1 MLTNGLIETE
11 PLELEDIFISLESLP
26 EPFDG
31 GVNQNGANSISIP
44 DNPVLQVPDGFT
56 VNVFADNVFP
66 ENGNP
71 RWLGLTPTGDVLV
84 TSLNSFNDPNTKILL
99 LRDTDGDGTADFSQ
113 VFADAENGLNK
124 PFGMV
129 FTEDFFYVGNTDS
142 IVRYS
147 YNIGD
152 TEING
157 TGEKIADLPGG
168 GNHFTRNL
176 AISPDDQLFVSI
188 GSGGNVTIE
197 ELPRASVQVMNLDGS
212 NQQTFAFGLRNP
224 VGLDF
229 HPITGQLFTTVNERD
244 GLGDDLVP
252 DYFTGL
258 EQDEFYGWPYVYL
271 SPDFPDP
278 LITIE
283 NPNFVPETQT
293 PDFVAETQTP
303 DVLFQAHSVPLGL
316 QFYDGDTFPEEYQN
330 GAFVAFRGG
339 FNRQEPTGS
348 KIVFVPF
355 DDNGNATGV
364 YQDFLTGFLDVS
376 AEPETT
382 WANPVGLQVL
392 PDGSLLFTDQ
402 GNNRI
407 YRIQF
412 PENETREGTNDNDNL
427 QSGEGDDQLFGRRG
441 RDRLTGNGGDDT
453 LIGGVGRDTLNG
465 GRGDDTLNG
474 GRGSDRL
481 FGKSGN
487 DLLIGRPG
495 NDILL
500 GGEGNDTLEGGIGR
514 DRLNGGAAN
523 DLLTGGGSIDRF
535 IFNTNQEFQTE
546 DVGIDTITDFSQTQG
561 DIILLDLRTFTAINS
576 QSGTGFSI
584 NSEFATVTND
594 QEAETSDAVIVY
606 NSENGNLF
614 YNPNGSQAGFGNGG
628 QFATLTNIPELE
640 GEDFFLR
647 G

>member
-1 MLTNGLIETE
+1 T
-11 PLELEDIFISLESLP
+11 
-26 EPFDG
+26 
-31 GVNQNGANSISIP
+31 Q
-44 DNPVLQVPDGFT
+44 
-56 VNVFADNVFP
+56 
-66 ENGNP
+66 
-71 RWLGLTPTGDVLV
+71 
-84 TSLNSFNDPNTKILL
+84 
-99 LRDTDGDGTADFSQ
+99 
-113 VFADAENGLNK
+113 
-124 PFGMV
+124 
-129 FTEDFFYVGNTDS
+129 
-142 IVRYS
+142 
-147 YNIGD
+147 
-152 TEING
+152 ING
-157 TGEKIADLPGG
+157 TGEQIADLPLS
-168 GNHFTRNL
+168 NQHFTRNL
-176 AISPDDQLFVSI
+176 AISPDNQLFVSI
-188 GSGGNVTIE
+188 GSSSNLRIE
-197 ELPRASVQVMNLDGS
+197 ELPGASVQVMNLDGS

-244 GLGDDLVP
+244 WLGDDLVP

-278 LITIE
+278 FITIE

-316 QFYDGDTFPEEYQN
+316 QFYDGETFPEEYQN
-330 GAFVAFRGG
+330 GAFVAFKGG

-355 DDNGNATGV
+355 DENGNATGV

-376 AEPETT
+376 VEPETT
-382 WANPVGLQVL
+382 WGNPVGLQVL

-412 PENETREGTNDNDNL
+412 PENETIEGTNDNDNF

-441 RDRLTGNGGDDT
+441 SDRLTGNGGDDT
-453 LIGGVGRDTLNG
+453 LIGGVGQDTLNG
-465 GRGDDTLNG
+465 DRGDDTVNG
-474 GRGSDRL
+474 GPDEDKL

-487 DLLIGRPG
+487 DLLIGRSG

-500 GGEGNDTLEGGIGR
+500 GGDGNDTLEGGIGR
-514 DRLNGGAAN
+514 DRLNGGAG
-523 DLLTGGGSIDRF
+523 DDQLTGGGSIDRF
-535 IFNTNQEFQTE
+535 IFNTNEEFQIE

-561 DIILLDLRTFTAINS
+561 DIILLDQTTFSALNS
-576 QSGTGFSI
+576 DSGTSFSI
-584 NSEFATVTND
+584 ASEFATVTND
-594 QEAETSDAVIVY
+594 QEAATVDGIIVY

-614 YNPNGSQAGFGNGG
+614 YNPNGSQAGFSSGG
-628 QFATLTNIPELE
+628 QFATLTNIPSIEA
-640 GEDFFLR
+640 EDFFLR

>member
-11 PLELEDIFISLESLP
+11 PLELEDIFISLDSLP
-26 EPFDG
+26 EPFTDIG
-31 GVNQNGANSISIP
+31 SSTAVPIPIP

-66 ENGNP
+66 ESGEP

-84 TSLNSFNDPNTKILL
+84 TSFNDQILL
-99 LRDTDGDGTADFSQ
+99 LRDTDDDGVADFSQ
-113 VFADAENGLNK
+113 VFADAENGLNS

-129 FTEDFFYVGNTDS
+129 FTEDYFYVGNTDS
-142 IVRYS
+142 IVRYP
-147 YNIGD
+147 YNIGEI
-152 TEING
+152 EING
-157 TGEKIADLPGG
+157 TGEKIADLPPF
-168 GNHFTRNL
+168 GNHITRNL
-176 AISPDDQLFVSI
+176 AISPDNQLFVSI
-188 GSGGNVTIE
+188 GSAGNTTIE

-212 NQQTFAFGLRNP
+212 NQETFAFGLRNP

-244 GLGDDLVP
+244 WLGEDLVP

-271 SPDFPDP
+271 SPDLPDP
-278 LITIE
+278 FITQE

-316 QFYDGDTFPEEYQN
+316 QFYDGETFPEEYQN
-330 GAFVAFRGG
+330 GGFVAFQGG
-339 FNRQEPTGS
+339 FQSQEPTGY

-382 WANPVGLQVL
+382 WGLPVGLQVL
-392 PDGSLLFTDQ
+392 PDGSMLFTDQ
-402 GNNRI
+402 QHNRI

-412 PENETREGTNDNDNL
+412 PENETIEGTNDNDNF

-441 RDRLTGNGGDDT
+441 SDRLTGNGGDDT
-453 LIGGVGRDTLNG
+453 LIGGAGRDTLNG
-465 GRGDDTLNG
+465 ARGDDTLNG
-474 GRGSDRL
+474 GFGRDRL

-514 DRLNGGAAN
+514 DRLNGGAGN
-523 DLLTGGGSIDRF
+523 DTLTGGGSIDRF
-535 IFNTNQEFQTE
+535 IFNTNEEFQTE
-546 DVGIDTITDFSQTQG
+546 DVGIDTITDFSQQTQG
-561 DIILLDLRTFTAINS
+561 DIILLDLDTFTAINS

-584 NSEFATVTND
+584 PSELATVTND
-594 QEAETSDAVIVY
+594 EEAATSDAVIVY

-614 YNPNGSQAGFGNGG
+614 YNPNGSQAGFGSGG
-628 QFATLTNIPELE
+628 QFATLTNTPLLE
-640 GEDFFLR
+640 AEDFFLR

>member
-11 PLELEDIFISLESLP
+11 PLELENIFISLESLP
-26 EPFDG
+26 EPPAS
-31 GVNQNGANSISIP
+31 GVFTGNGAFSIPIP

-66 ENGNP
+66 ESGEP

-84 TSLNSFNDPNTKILL
+84 TSFNDQILL
-99 LRDTDGDGTADFSQ
+99 LRDTDDDGVADFSQ
-113 VFADAENGLNK
+113 VFADAENGLNS

-129 FTEDFFYVGNTDS
+129 FTEDYFYVGNTDS
-142 IVRYS
+142 IVRYP
-147 YNIGD
+147 YNIGEI
-152 TEING
+152 EING
-157 TGEKIADLPGG
+157 TGEKIADLPPF
-168 GNHFTRNL
+168 GNHITRNL
-176 AISPDDQLFVSI
+176 AISPDNQLFVSI
-188 GSGGNVTIE
+188 GSAGNTTIE

-212 NQQTFAFGLRNP
+212 NQETFAFGLRNP

-244 GLGDDLVP
+244 WLGEDLVP

-271 SPDFPDP
+271 SPDLPDP
-278 LITIE
+278 FITQE

-316 QFYDGDTFPEEYQN
+316 QFYDGETFPEEYQN
-330 GAFVAFRGG
+330 GGFVAFQGG
-339 FNRQEPTGS
+339 FQSQEPTGY

-382 WANPVGLQVL
+382 WGLPVGLQVL
-392 PDGSLLFTDQ
+392 PDGSMLFTDQ
-402 GNNRI
+402 QHNRI

-412 PENETREGTNDNDNL
+412 PENETIEGTNDNDNF

-441 RDRLTGNGGDDT
+441 SDRLTGNGGDDT
-453 LIGGVGRDTLNG
+453 LIGGAGRDTLNG
-465 GRGDDTLNG
+465 ARGDDTLNG
-474 GRGSDRL
+474 GFGRDRL
-481 FGKSGN
+481 FGRSGN

-495 NDILL
+495 KDILL
-500 GGEGNDTLEGGIGR
+500 GGEGEDTLEGGIGR
-514 DRLNGGAAN
+514 DRLNGGAGN
-523 DLLTGGGSIDRF
+523 DVLTGGASIDRF
-535 IFNTNQEFQTE
+535 IFNTNEEFKTE
-546 DVGIDTITDFSQTQG
+546 DVGIDTITDFSQQTQG
-561 DIILLDLRTFTAINS
+561 DIILLDLDTFTAINS
-576 QSGTGFSI
+576 DSGTGFSI
-584 NSEFATVTND
+584 PSELATVTND
-594 QEAETSDAVIVY
+594 QEATTSDAVIVY

-614 YNPNGSQAGFGNGG
+614 YNPNGSQTGFGTGG

-640 GEDFFLR
+640 AEDFFLR
-647 G
+647 S

>member
-26 EPFDG
+26 EPVINSG
-31 GVNQNGANSISIP
+31 GTSATPIAIP

-66 ENGNP
+66 QNENP
-71 RWLGLTPTGDVLV
+71 RWLGVTPTGDVLV
-84 TSLNSFNDPNTKILL
+84 TSLNFFNETNPQILL
-99 LRDTDGDGTADFSQ
+99 LRDTDGDGTADFSKI
-113 VFADAENGLNK
+113 FADGENGLNA

-129 FTEDFFYVGNTDS
+129 FTEDFFYVGNTNS
-142 IVRYS
+142 IVRYP

-168 GNHFTRNL
+168 GGHFTRNL
-176 AISPDDQLFVSI
+176 AISPDNRLFVSI
-188 GSGGNVTIE
+188 GSDGNVTIE
-197 ELPRASVQVMNLDGS
+197 DLPRASVQVMNLDGS
-212 NQQTFAFGLRNP
+212 DRETFAFGLRNP

-229 HPITGQLFTTVNERD
+229 NPITGQLFTTVNERD
-244 GLGDDLVP
+244 FLGDDLVP

-278 LITIE
+278 FITID

-303 DVLFQAHSVPLGL
+303 NVLFQAHSVPLGL
-316 QFYDGDTFPEEYQN
+316 QFYDGETFPEEYQN

-355 DDNGNATGV
+355 DENGNATGA

-376 AEPETT
+376 EDRATT
-382 WANPVGLQVL
+382 WGNPVGLQVL

-402 GNNRI
+402 QHNRI

-412 PENETREGTNDNDNL
+412 PENETIEGTNDNDNF
-427 QSGEGDDQLFGRRG
+427 QSGEGDDQLFGRG
-441 RDRLTGNGGDDT
+441 GSDRLTGNGGDDT
-453 LIGGVGRDTLNG
+453 VNGGVGRDTLNG
-465 GRGDDTLNG
+465 DRGDDTVNG
-474 GRGSDRL
+474 GPDEDKL

-500 GGEGNDTLEGGIGR
+500 GGEGDDTLEGGIGR
-514 DRLNGGAAN
+514 DRLNGGPGN
-523 DLLTGGGSIDRF
+523 DQITGGGSIDRF
-535 IFNTNQEFQTE
+535 IFNTNREFQTE
-546 DVGIDTITDFSQTQG
+546 DVGIDAVTDFSQTQG
-561 DIILLDLRTFTAINS
+561 DIILLD
-576 QSGTGFSI
+576 Q
-584 NSEFATVTND
+584 
-594 QEAETSDAVIVY
+594 
-606 NSENGNLF
+606 
-614 YNPNGSQAGFGNGG
+614 
-628 QFATLTNIPELE
+628 
-640 GEDFFLR
+640 
-647 G
+647 

>member
-11 PLELEDIFISLESLP
+11 PLELEDIFISLDSLP
-26 EPFDG
+26 EPFTDIG
-31 GVNQNGANSISIP
+31 SSTAVPIPIP

-56 VNVFADNVFP
+56 VNVFANNVFP

-71 RWLGLTPTGDVLV
+71 RWLGVTPTGDVLV
-84 TSLNSFNDPNTKILL
+84 TSLFKDEILL
-99 LRDTDGDGTADFSQ
+99 LRDTDEDGTADFSQ
-113 VFADAENGLNK
+113 VFADAENGLNA
-124 PFGMV
+124 PFSMV

-142 IVRYS
+142 IVRYP

-168 GNHFTRNL
+168 GHFTRNL
-176 AISPDDQLFVSI
+176 AISSDNRLFVSI
-188 GSGGNVTIE
+188 GSFGNVTIE
-197 ELPRASVQVMNLDGS
+197 DLPRASVQVMNLDGS

-229 HPITGQLFTTVNERD
+229 HPITDQLFTTVNERD
-244 GLGDDLVP
+244 NLGDDLVP
-252 DYFTGL
+252 DYLTGL

-271 SPDFPDP
+271 SPDLPDP
-278 LITIE
+278 SITIE

-293 PDFVAETQTP
+293 PDFVAETETP

-316 QFYDGDTFPEEYQN
+316 QFYDGETFPEEYHN

-339 FNRQEPTGS
+339 WNRQQPTGS

-355 DDNGNATGV
+355 DENGNATGV

-376 AEPETT
+376 AQTT
-382 WANPVGLQVL
+382 WGRPVGLQVL
-392 PDGSLLFTDQ
+392 PDGSMLFTEQ
-402 GNNRI
+402 QNNRI

-412 PENETREGTNDNDNL
+412 PENETIEGTNSNDNL
-427 QSGEGDDQLFGRRG
+427 QSGEGDDELFGRRG
-441 RDRLTGNGGDDT
+441 SDRLTGNGGDDI
-453 LIGGVGRDTLNG
+453 LIGGAGRDTLNG
-465 GRGDDTLNG
+465 ARGDDTLNG
-474 GRGSDRL
+474 GFGRDRL

-514 DRLNGGAAN
+514 DRLNGGAGN
-523 DLLTGGGSIDRF
+523 DTLTGGGSIDRF
-535 IFNTNQEFQTE
+535 IFNTNEEFQTE
-546 DVGIDTITDFSQTQG
+546 DVGIDTITDFSQQTQG
-561 DIILLDLRTFTAINS
+561 DIILLDLDTFTAINS

-584 NSEFATVTND
+584 PSELATVTND
-594 QEAETSDAVIVY
+594 EEAATSDAVIVY

-614 YNPNGSQAGFGNGG
+614 YNPNGSQAGFGSGG
-628 QFATLTNIPELE
+628 QFATLTNTPLLE
-640 GEDFFLR
+640 AEDFFLR